1 MIGLAEVDDQKKNL
15 LITKHNIICCRDGDK
30 HVCCYTHGDLVES
43 DSNLFKYN
51 AADLNDCLCL
61 N

>member
-30 HVCCYTHGDLVES
+30 HSVAIPTVTW
-43 DSNLFKYN
+43 
-51 AADLNDCLCL
+51 
-61 N
+61 